1 MLTMR
6 IFSLSLA
13 IRWNINPEIITIEF
27 LGIILPITW
36 YGLLFASGFIVGQQI
51 LFYIFRKEGKPISDV
66 ERLTVY
72 GVLATI
78 IGARLGH
85 FLFYEWELLFD
96 SPWQWL
102 RTMLI
107 PPFAGLASHGATIA
121 ILVALFMYCRKKPDQ
136 TFFWVLDRIVIPA
149 SLAGAFIRLG
159 NLFNSEIY
167 GTPTRL
173 PWGFLFLRE
182 TDPDL
187 LPIVARHPTQVYEFL
202 FCLCLFGLTFYL
214 WRYKR
219 AVLTE
224 GFITAT
230 FIIFLFSFRFL
241 VEFIKNSQADFERGM
256 QLNMGQILSIPAI
269 LIGMIILITAKRY
282 NKVDSPSILSLDK
295 KN

>member
-1 MLTMR
+1 MLTMHN
-6 IFSLSLA
+6 FSLVLA
-13 IRWNINPEIITIEF
+13 IRWDMNPEILSLEF
-27 LGIILPITW
+27 LGTALPITY
-36 YGLLFASGFIVGQQI
+36 YGFLLATGFLVGGQI
-51 LFYIFRKEGKPISDV
+51 MCYIFRKEGKPISDV

-85 FLFYEWELLFD
+85 FLFYEWELLVD

-102 RTMLI
+102 TTMLI

-121 ILVALFMYCRKKPDQ
+121 ILVAFFLYSRNKPEQ
-136 TFFWVLDRIVIPA
+136 PFFWVLDRIVIPA

-167 GTPTRL
+167 GTPTSL

-187 LPIVARHPTQVYEFL
+187 LPLVARHPTQVYESL

-214 WRYKR
+214 WRYK
-219 AVLTE
+219 
-224 GFITAT
+224 
-230 FIIFLFSFRFL
+230 
-241 VEFIKNSQADFERGM
+241 
-256 QLNMGQILSIPAI
+256 
-269 LIGMIILITAKRY
+269 
-282 NKVDSPSILSLDK
+282 
-295 KN
+295 